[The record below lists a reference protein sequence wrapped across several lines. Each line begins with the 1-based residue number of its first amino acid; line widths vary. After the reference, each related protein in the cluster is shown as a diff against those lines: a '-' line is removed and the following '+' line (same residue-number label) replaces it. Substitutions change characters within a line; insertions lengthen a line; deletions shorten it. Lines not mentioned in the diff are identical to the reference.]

1 MDGEASTPKPFS
13 SAPRS
18 RPRDMDHM
26 STSHPKP
33 WPWQNLHRL
42 PFASNPSSNP
52 ARRSTL
58 LDQHQTSFRP
68 CRTPDQWS
76 GSSGARRSRG
86 ETIFDDQHVDRTK
99 PLFLVNWTS
108 YIHKIRMQSIT
119 IARSLFPSTRRLSTL
134 VPTDATGRSQQS
146 RLDFCI
152 EMITE
157 TGPIGEIT

>member
-99 PLFLVNWTS
+99 PMFLINWTS
-108 YIHKIRMQSIT
+108 YIPQDPDAVYHNCQKSIP
-119 IARSLFPSTRRLSTL
+119 INSPIVYSS
-134 VPTDATGRSQQS
+134 PNG
-146 RLDFCI
+146 CN
-152 EMITE
+152 
-157 TGPIGEIT
+157 GPIATV